1 MPFKRLDGRTI
12 IIAEDH
18 DDARAA
24 ISNLLSWL
32 GASVVTAKDGLEGLE
47 AFKHHRAHLVIT
59 DLRMPRMNGFEFLRE
74 IRALPAADGGQTPVI
89 AFTAFD
95 MLSKTAHWRR
105 VGGGDDHIVGS
116 PVIASTIV
124 RPTNSRG
131 QHLKDRRSGSATSFF
146 FFAGLRTLQD
156 CLRWTWYCS

>member
-24 ISNLLSWL
+24 ISNLLFYL

-95 MLSKTAHWRR
+95 VR
-105 VGGGDDHIVGS
+105 VERQSMIEMGFQACLQKPLTGEELVG
-116 PVIASTIV
+116 VMT
-124 RPTNSRG
+124 
-131 QHLKDRRSGSATSFF
+131 
-146 FFAGLRTLQD
+146 TLLEAQ
-156 CLRWTWYCS
+156 